1 MDTGCE
7 LAQTVATFIV
17 QKIILDESGL
27 TDICSTA
34 EKFHSLSETLSRMVG
49 KLLEKPSARLL

>member
-1 MDTGCE
+1 MITFFLGTEMITLCLRIMDTGCE

-34 EKFHSLSETLSRMVG
+34 EKFHSVS
-49 KLLEKPSARLL
+49 P